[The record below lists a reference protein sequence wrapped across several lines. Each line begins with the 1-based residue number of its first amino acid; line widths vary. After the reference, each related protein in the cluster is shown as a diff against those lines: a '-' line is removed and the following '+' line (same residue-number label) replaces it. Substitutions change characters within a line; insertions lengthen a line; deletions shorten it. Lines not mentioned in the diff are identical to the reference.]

1 MATSPG
7 TDIVGVARVAR
18 LIDER
23 GQKFLERWF
32 TPAEIAYCSAKARP
46 SLHFAARLAA
56 KEAVVKALRLPWDGP
71 VPWRD
76 IEITHDEGG
85 APQVRLSGRLLRTAE
100 RDDVRW
106 IEVSLSHC
114 EEYATATAVAEL
126 AGRSAGSV
134 SRSGGR

>member
-23 GQKFLERWF
+23 GQDFLERWF

-71 VPWRD
+71 LPWRD
-76 IEITHDEGG
+76 VEIVHDEHG
-85 APQVRLSGRLLRTAE
+85 APRVRLSGRMRRSAE
-100 RDDVRW
+100 REDVRA
-106 IEVSLSHC
+106 IDVSLSHC
-114 EEYATATAVAEL
+114 EEYATATAVADL
-126 AGRSAGSV
+126 VGRASGPV
-134 SRSGGR
+134 S